1 MTGLD
6 TPYAFFAAGIAPP
19 PMKEMTEAEMAG
31 VQAAV
36 APHAADRDYLN
47 FAESATDLERFFGAE
62 TYARLRQVKHAV
74 DPAGRIRANHD
85 IVA

>member
-1 MTGLD
+1 
-6 TPYAFFAAGIAPP
+6 
-19 PMKEMTEAEMAG
+19 MAG
-31 VQAAV
+31 VKAAIE
-36 APHAADRDYLN
+36 PHASDRDYLN

-62 TYARLRQVKHAV
+62 AYARLRDVKRAV